1 MIRIHG
7 VIMAEFINVE
17 QALELVKSGCHI
29 IASMGAV
36 EPQDFLS
43 SLHTVADRVK
53 DVTITNCLPLLS
65 YKYSQSE
72 YRGSFFCESLFYSPV
87 MRKAHEMGNSSYI
100 PNHLHQCGVKRNFY
114 RNADIYV
121 GAASLPDKHGYVSL
135 SLSNIYEKRS
145 IENASIVILEIN
157 PNVPRTFGDVEINLS
172 DVDYVIRSDYELP
185 TLPFVECTDKDM
197 IIGRMIAER
206 IDDGDCIQLGIG
218 GIPNA
223 VAKSLMDKKDLGVHT
238 EMLTTGIMDLAK
250 AGVVTGKHKQIHK
263 DRIVTSFIMGSKE
276 LYDFVDD
283 NPSVRVFDCNYV
295 NDPDVIARND
305 NQVSIN
311 TTMEV
316 DLTGQCCS
324 EAIGSVQY
332 SGTGGQADTV
342 IGAQK
347 SRGGRSF
354 IALYSTA
361 NVRNAET
368 GEREETS
375 KIVGCLKAGA
385 AVSLSRNDV
394 EYVVTEYGTV
404 CLKGAS
410 IRERAKMLIS
420 VAHPKFREELAAEAY
435 KLGLLT

>member
-1 MIRIHG
+1 
-7 VIMAEFINVE
+7 MAKLITVQ
-17 QALELVKSGCHI
+17 QALDKVYSGCHI
-29 IASMGAV
+29 ITSMGAC

-43 SLHTVADRVK
+43 GLSTIADKVSG
-53 DVTITNCLPLLS
+53 VTITNCLPLRGYDYS
-65 YKYSQSE
+65 DIKYKD
-72 YRGSFFCESLFYSPV
+72 SFFCESLFYSPV
-87 MRKAHEMGNSSYI
+87 MRKAHEQGISSYI

-114 RNADIYV
+114 RNADIFV

-145 IENASIVILEIN
+145 IENAGVVILEVN
-157 PNVPRTFGDVEINLS
+157 PNVPRTFGDVEINLR
-172 DVDYVIRSDYELP
+172 DIDYIIESNYALP
-185 TLPFVECTDKDM
+185 TLPAIECTDKDM
-197 IIGRMIAER
+197 SIGRMIAER

-223 VAKSLMDKKDLGVHT
+223 VAKSLMEKKDLGVHT

-263 DRIVTSFIMGSKE
+263 DRIVTSFVMGSKE

-324 EAIGSVQY
+324 EALGSVQY

-342 IGAQK
+342 MGAQK

-361 NVRNAET
+361 NAMNRES
-368 GEREETS
+368 GEREEAS
-375 KIVGCLKAGA
+375 KIVSRLRAGA

-394 EYVVTEYGTV
+394 EYVVTEYGSV

-420 VAHPKFREELAAEAY
+420 IAHPKFRESLTKEAY
-435 KLGLLT
+435 ELGLLM